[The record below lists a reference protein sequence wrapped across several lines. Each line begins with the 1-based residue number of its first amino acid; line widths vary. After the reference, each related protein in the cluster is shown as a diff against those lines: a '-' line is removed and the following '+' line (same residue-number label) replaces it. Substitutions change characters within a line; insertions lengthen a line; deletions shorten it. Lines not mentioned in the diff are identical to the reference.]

1 MPPAV
6 RPRVLAL
13 TCAALTAFALNSIL
27 CRAAL
32 GAGAIDPLTFTVGR
46 VASGAVVLAALDL
59 VRRRAGRRPRSG
71 SWTSAAAL
79 AAYALAFSLAY
90 GTLHAGAGALILFG
104 CVQITM
110 LLGGARRGERLQAR
124 DALALATALAGLAV
138 LLAPGATAPPLGG
151 GALMALAGLAWGIY
165 SLRGRGAADPTAA
178 TAGNFARAVP
188 ITLALAALAL
198 LVARTEAAPLDLV
211 VTPRGLALAATSGAI
226 TSGLGYVA
234 WYAALPAL
242 GAVRGAIVQLAVP
255 VLTAVFGV
263 AFLGEHVSA
272 RLVLA
277 AALVLGGIAL
287 SIVRRPR

>member
-13 TCAALTAFALNSIL
+13 TCVALTALALNSIL

-32 GAGAIDPLTFTVGR
+32 GAGAIDAATFSVLR
-46 VASGAVVLAALDL
+46 VASGAALLAALHL
-59 VRRRAGRRPRSG
+59 ARRRTGPPSRSG
-71 SWTSAAAL
+71 SWASAAAL

-110 LLGGARRGERLQAR
+110 LLGGARRGERLAAR
-124 DALALATALAGLAV
+124 DVLALAIAIAGLAL
-138 LLAPGATAPPLGG
+138 LLAPGATAPPLRGA
-151 GALMALAGLAWGIY
+151 ALMALAGLAWGIY
-165 SLRGRGAADPTAA
+165 SLRGRGAADPIAT

-188 ITLALAALAL
+188 ITLALAAVAL
-198 LVARTEAAPLDLV
+198 LVTRTEAAPVDLV
-211 VTPRGLALAATSGAI
+211 ATPRGLVLAATSGAI

-234 WYAALPAL
+234 WYAALPTL

-255 VLTAVFGV
+255 VLTAIFGV
-263 AFLGEHVSA
+263 ALLGEFVSA

-287 SIVRRPR
+287 SIERRPR